1 MENSLILFVED
12 NPDDARLTL
21 KALRLSNIVNETVL
35 AADGVEALDF
45 LFGTG
50 THAGRDTS
58 ILPRFILLDLKLPK
72 VDGLEV
78 IRRVRAD
85 ERTRL
90 IPIVVLTASGERRDI
105 LDSYRLGANAYIRK
119 PVDFVQFVDALRHTC
134 EFWLLVNEPLP
145 PQKKP

>member
-1 MENSLILFVED
+1 MADPLILFVED
-12 NPDDARLTL
+12 NPDDAKLTL
-21 KALRLSNIVNETVL
+21 KALRLSNIENETVL

-50 THAGRDTS
+50 SYTGRDTGMM
-58 ILPRFILLDLKLPK
+58 PRFILLDLKLPK

-78 IRRVRAD
+78 IRRVRGD
-85 ERTRL
+85 DRTRL

-105 LDSYRLGANAYIRK
+105 IDSYQYGANAYIRK